1 MISAR
6 AFANKIWN
14 AARFLFLHM
23 ERCGVEPQRPE
34 RGAAETLEDRWMLSR
49 LNACTVTVNRA
60 LAQYRYHEAAQAL
73 WQFFWHEFCDWYIE
87 IKKLRF
93 REGSGLTNDWRNVL
107 FVFETSLRLLH
118 PLMPFLTEELWQRLG
133 GQASGPVSVAL
144 APYPEPEASL
154 EDPAAEREMETV
166 QNIITAARNLRAEM
180 KADPRQRLDAV
191 LFSGG
196 PALDTAAA
204 QLEVI
209 EKLAGVKLE
218 LKSGPAPKASGILY
232 SAPDFD
238 LVLRVPAAQA
248 GAQRQKLEKQIEQLE
263 KVIEN
268 SRRQLTDEKFLERA
282 PAAVVQ
288 SLKEKL
294 ADYEVQLEK
303 SRAALEAL
311 PQP

>member
-1 MISAR
+1 
-6 AFANKIWN
+6 
-14 AARFLFLHM
+14 
-23 ERCGVEPQRPE
+23 
-34 RGAAETLEDRWMLSR
+34 MLSR

-118 PLMPFLTEELWQRLG
+118 PLMPFITEELWQRLG
-133 GQASGPVSVAL
+133 GQAPAPVSVAL

-154 EDPAAEREMETV
+154 EDRAAEREMETV

-180 KADPRQRLDAV
+180 KADPRQTLDAA

-218 LKSGPAPKASGILY
+218 LKSGAAPKASGILY
-232 SAPDFD
+232 SAPEFD

-268 SRRQLTDEKFLERA
+268 SRRQLADEKFLERA

-303 SRAALEAL
+303 SRAALEAI